1 LDTIEANLTNARD
14 DPPPGTFNI
23 IRIAAHA
30 GVLLT
35 QKYLSLMDDCEV
47 YAIAISECY
56 FFPSYMHRSR
66 ASSFSHVATS
76 KVGLVP

>member
-1 LDTIEANLTNARD
+1 LDTIEANLINARD

-47 YAIAISECY
+47 YAIAISKHC
-56 FFPSYMHRSR
+56 FWLSYVHCSW
-66 ASSFSHVATS
+66 ASSSSHVAAP
-76 KVGLVP
+76 KARLVP